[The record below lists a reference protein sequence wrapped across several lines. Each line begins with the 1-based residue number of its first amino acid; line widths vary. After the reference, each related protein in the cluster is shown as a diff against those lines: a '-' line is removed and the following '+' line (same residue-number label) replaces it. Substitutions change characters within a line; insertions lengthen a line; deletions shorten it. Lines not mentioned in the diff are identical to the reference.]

1 MNLHEYQA
9 KQLLANAAVPVPAGG
24 VADSAAAARAI
35 AAKLLAEG
43 AASLMVKAQVHAG
56 GRGQGVFASGLR
68 GGVHKC
74 SSAEEVGRRAEA
86 MLGQV
91 LVTRQTGPGGK
102 LVSKVLVEAAAAIK
116 RELYLAVSLDRA
128 SARPVVIASPEGGMD
143 VEEVAARAP
152 GKLCK
157 EPVDPALGL
166 PASQA
171 RRLALALG
179 LGGELLG
186 AATTLFQGV
195 YQTWWACDASLVE
208 INPLGVVEGAGGKP
222 SLLALDAK
230 IVLDDNALWRHQEL
244 QQLRD
249 LAQEDPLEI
258 EAGRHRLSYIR
269 LDGNIACLVNG
280 AGLAMATMDIVRAC
294 GGNPA
299 NFLDI
304 GGGATVEQVAAA
316 FKIIRRDPNVRAILV
331 NIFGGIVQ
339 CDLIAAGIVSAASEC
354 RLSLPLVVRLEGNQV
369 ELARQIL
376 RASGLP
382 IISAD
387 SMADAAQKV
396 VKAAT
401 G

>member
-9 KQLLANAAVPVPAGG
+9 KQLLAKSAVPMPAGG
-24 VADSAAAARAI
+24 MADSAAAARAT

-43 AASLMVKAQVHAG
+43 AAALVVKAQVHAG

-68 GGVHKC
+68 GGVQRC
-74 SSAEEVGRRAEA
+74 RSAAEVGQQAEA

-102 LVSKVLVEAAAAIK
+102 LVSKLLVEAVVGIK
-116 RELYLAVSLDRA
+116 RELYLAVCLDRA
-128 SARPVVIASPEGGMD
+128 SAWPVVIASAEGGMD
-143 VEEVAARAP
+143 VEEVAARRP

-166 PASQA
+166 LASQA
-171 RRLALALG
+171 RRLASALG
-179 LGGELLG
+179 LGGELQEE
-186 AATTLFQGV
+186 AAKLFQGV
-195 YQTWWACDASLVE
+195 YQTWWACDALLVE
-208 INPLGVVEGAGGKP
+208 INPLGVVAGADGKA
-222 SLLALDAK
+222 SLVALDAK
-230 IVLDDNALWRHQEL
+230 MVLDDNALWRHEDL
-244 QQLRD
+244 RQLRD
-249 LAQEDPLEI
+249 PAQEEPLEL
-258 EAGRHRLSYIR
+258 EAGRHRLSYVR

-280 AGLAMATMDIVRAC
+280 AGLAMATMDIIKAG

-304 GGGATVEQVAAA
+304 GGGATAEQVAAA
-316 FKIIRRDPNVRAILV
+316 FKIIRRDPKVRAILV

-354 RLSLPLVVRLEGNQV
+354 ELSLPLVVRLEGNGV
-369 ELARQIL
+369 EAARRIL

-401 G
+401 E